1 MSGVHGRAC
10 VRALVLLL
18 EGLQACRWSWFV
30 FALNGC
36 KPLAS
41 LVTVTKH
48 VCAHIGAC
56 TLGLEE
62 SDFRSGGG
70 GEGGGGLNHF
80 SSYLSVTTALRL
92 CRLVHKSDE
101 TRRGITRTSAW
112 KITLLHFYRAA

>member
-1 MSGVHGRAC
+1 MC

-56 TLGLEE
+56 AHTGWWSPTLVQV
-62 SDFRSGGG
+62 GGV
-70 GEGGGGLNHF
+70 NHF
-80 SSYLSVTTALRL
+80 SSYLSVTTASF
-92 CRLVHKSDE
+92 VS
-101 TRRGITRTSAW
+101 TRP
-112 KITLLHFYRAA
+112 